1 MAEAKERK
9 LPAPSVSQETQAYWD
24 AAAKGKLL
32 VRKCTSCGQ
41 LHHYP
46 RTICP
51 FCFSDKTE
59 WRAVAGTG
67 TIYSFSVMR
76 RAEVPY
82 AIAYVALA
90 EGPTMMSN
98 VVDCDLD
105 AIRIGQRVRLVF
117 KPAENGQPVPMFTL
131 A

>member
-1 MAEAKERK
+1 MAQERK
-9 LPAPSVSQETQAYWD
+9 IIAPLPFPETAAYWE
-24 AAAKGKLL
+24 AAAHGKLL
-32 VRKCTSCGQ
+32 LKRCAGCGTY
-41 LHHYP
+41 HFYP
-46 RTICP
+46 RVLCP
-51 FCFSDKTE
+51 FCFNEQTE
-59 WRAVAGTG
+59 WREASGTG

-82 AIAYVALA
+82 AIAYVTLA

-98 VVDCDLD
+98 IVDCDLE

-117 KPAENGQPVPMFTL
+117 KPAENGQQVPMFTL